1 MKYIKIRRNNMKYD
15 DIVKNRYSVRKF
27 KDAVI
32 EKNIVNEILECG
44 RLAPTAG
51 CENPVI
57 VYILNEEQI
66 LKLKEATRY
75 TFGAKNM
82 FLVCYD
88 SNISYK
94 REQDGLDFGIEDA
107 AIITTHMMLKIT
119 ELGLGSCWVGSFYPE
134 KINSLFNL
142 DKNIVPVS
150 LLPFGYI
157 SENSVPSIDHTDRR
171 SMDEF
176 AKEINIK

>member
-1 MKYIKIRRNNMKYD
+1 MKYD
-15 DIVKNRYSVRKF
+15 DIVKERYSVRKF
-27 KDAVI
+27 KD
-32 EKNIVNEILECG
+32 NIVEKEIVNKILECG

-57 VYILNEEQI
+57 VYNLNESQI
-66 LKLKEATRY
+66 LKLKEATKY

-82 FLVCYD
+82 FLICYD
-88 SNISYK
+88 SDISYK
-94 REQDGLDFGIEDA
+94 REQDGLNFGIQDA

-119 ELGLGSCWVGSFYPE
+119 DLGLGSCWVGSFYPE
-134 KINSLFNL
+134 KISSIFNL
-142 DKNIVPVS
+142 DKNIVPAS

-157 SENSVPSIDHTDRR
+157 REDSIPSNYHYDRR

-176 AKEINIK
+176 AKEINE